1 MIRLNERNEFEV
13 PDAGSAGTLT
23 TSTICDCFVAPF
35 PCLLKGVL
43 GRLGTAGGTQATIVD
58 IQKNGSSIFSGA
70 TKVNFA
76 ASSQTPT
83 YGALTANPTQF
94 VKGDIVKVVIT
105 QVGSTPAPVDLG
117 LALNFARLRGGS
129 IPSGMLTDSI
139 TESDF

>member
-94 VKGDIVKVVIT
+94 VKGDIIKITVT
-105 QVGSTPAPVDLG
+105 QVGSATAPADLA
-117 LALNFARLRGGS
+117 LALNLQRQRGTDNIGT
-129 IPSGMLTDSI
+129 MATDSLG
-139 TESDF
+139 TEAE